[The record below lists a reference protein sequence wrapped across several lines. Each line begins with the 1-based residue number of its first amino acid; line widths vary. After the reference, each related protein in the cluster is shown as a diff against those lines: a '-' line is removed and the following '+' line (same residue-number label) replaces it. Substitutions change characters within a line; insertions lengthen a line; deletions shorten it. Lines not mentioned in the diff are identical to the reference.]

1 MNDLVFIDN
10 SFSSHFRVKF
20 TINEPAPVATVIE
33 SLKGFEKLIKRT
45 QPLVEKTLQD
55 IKIIRTE
62 VYIDEIIEGSLIY
75 DFVVKHVISEENIEK
90 AKKLGH
96 DIVGD
101 KPVVKT
107 VVSMGVG
114 ALIYAA
120 TTGYIDSTNVEQTR
134 PPEIEAYNSVI
145 LNAAGDVN
153 ISSEDISEFID
164 KASHDKAVTRDVVSA
179 TSPIKLDDKV
189 ELVMEDFPLLTVSH
203 SVLKE
208 LPENTDHLTPTQRA
222 ESYPDIDVYIYASD
236 QDKGNNGWAGIVP
249 DLFEKRVKFKLADSV
264 SPISLHGR
272 KKVKADIVV
281 HQSFNRTTLEY
292 DVDYVAIEAV
302 N

>member
-1 MNDLVFIDN
+1 MNDLVFTDD

-20 TINEPAPVATVIE
+20 TINEPAPVAIVIE

-45 QPLVEKTLQD
+45 QPLVEKTLED

-75 DFVVKHVISEENIEK
+75 DFIVKHVISEENIEK

-101 KPVVKT
+101 KPVVRT
-107 VVSMGVG
+107 AVSMGVG

-120 TTGYIDSTNVEQTR
+120 ATGYIDSTNAEQIM
-134 PPEIEAYNSVI
+134 PPEVKAYNSVI

-153 ISSEDISEFID
+153 ISSEDMSDFIN

-179 TSPIKLDDKV
+179 TSPIKLDDRV
-189 ELVMEDFPLLTVSH
+189 ELIMEDVPSLTVSH

-208 LPENTDHLTPTQRA
+208 LPENTDHLTPTQKT
-222 ESYPDIDVYIYASD
+222 ESYSSIDVYIYASD
-236 QDKGNNGWAGIVP
+236 QDKGSTGWAGIVP
-249 DLFEKRVKFKLADSV
+249 DLFEKRVKFKLADTV
-264 SPISLHGR
+264 SPLSLHGR

-281 HQSFNRTTLEY
+281 YQSFNRTTLEY
-292 DVDYVAIEAV
+292 DVDYVAIEVV